1 MNKLINI
8 NKQTDNKYL
17 NMYDLEY
24 HDENTGI
31 NANYYVASRKEQE
44 NMPAI
49 TKDHTRVDGVMAI
62 PMFHNDDLV
71 LIKQFRPAINDYIYE
86 FPAGLVEK
94 NEDEVAAMK
103 REVFEETGLTVV
115 DYTRIIKPS
124 YSSVGMSDES
134 IAIYMCDVEGEIT
147 TEHTEADEDIE
158 IVIVKME
165 DAKRFIEEN
174 NVCLRTSLIMTFLHT
189 MNKFVK

>member
-1 MNKLINI
+1 MNKLINV

-17 NMYDLEY
+17 NMYDLEFNIKNA
-24 HDENTGI
+24 ET
-31 NANYYVASRKEQE
+31 NANYYIASRREQE
-44 NMPAI
+44 EISAI

-62 PMFHNDDLV
+62 PMFDNDDFV

-94 NEDEVAAMK
+94 NEDEVTAIK
-103 REVFEETGLTVV
+103 REVFEETGLTVT
-115 DYTRIIKPS
+115 DYTRIVKPS

-134 IAIYMCDVEGEIT
+134 IAVYICDVEGEIT
-147 TEHTEADEDIE
+147 TEHAEADEDIE
-158 IVIVKME
+158 VVVVKME
-165 DAKRFIEEN
+165 DAKRFVEEN